1 MHADSGVGPRPVSRA
16 YGMTVKVLVA
26 TSDDPT
32 STCVPGEIVIL
43 AVKDDST
50 FTGLASGGHC
60 DEAMVDDRDA
70 DDYIRERMG
79 QDLNYELEYA
89 AIGSRCGRD
98 VHQRTQGGLI
108 EWRG

>member
-1 MHADSGVGPRPVSRA
+1 M
-16 YGMTVKVLVA
+16 KVLVA

-32 STCVPGEIVIL
+32 STCEPGEIVIP
-43 AVKDDST
+43 AVSDDST

-60 DEAMVDDRDA
+60 DEAMVADREVSLLA
-70 DDYIRERMG
+70 DDYVGEKMW

-89 AIGSRCGRD
+89 QVGSRCGRD